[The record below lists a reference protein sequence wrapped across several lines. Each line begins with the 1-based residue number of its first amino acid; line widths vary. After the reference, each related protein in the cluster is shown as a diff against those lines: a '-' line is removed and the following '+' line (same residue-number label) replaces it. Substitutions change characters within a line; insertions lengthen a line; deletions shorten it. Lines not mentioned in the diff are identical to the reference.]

1 MAASFDLSLPLFHC
15 LYCLYVLIYVAYAPI
30 SSVPDNFIA
39 NARRKVVG
47 TLEAQLNAYEES
59 GDSTETVADIIANIL
74 NDLLGDNGLDILQE
88 NKEITVT
95 YYKNVEVGV
104 DKFQTANVTYDKK
117 IKSEIKSLM
126 FTIPFGQ
133 VFSVP
138 IPGLNFKLPSALPF
152 TFEVSDNEPSLD
164 IEWQFDLAFGYDED
178 SGFFIYTFPED
189 KAEFFIQANANLLDQ
204 ANIDATLLYFLDFEL
219 NNTNIEFGAGFFVDI
234 DKERAL
240 GMPHDSDDVET
251 VNYGRLTRDM
261 IVNKV
266 PRKKD
271 IFSIC
276 AKAAAAFT
284 VDTAAVALDN
294 PIPGTAFDDVI
305 EWIPSLVLG
314 NGESNALEIVVKKEI
329 SLSSTSQ
336 REGRGISAIDQRRL
350 DSSIPMDTHR
360 GLRMLKSDCDEDV
373 LGLSYSCPIDE
384 DENELFCAQ
393 LADIELDADKIKDL
407 VSPIVNKIAN
417 ENKSG
422 TFDEIVKPLLPL
434 REPLPGISDVAGKDI
449 TILDI
454 AEIYV
459 GEKSG
464 VQTVRKLLELYD
476 SIVKLSELFKSLG
489 DTILLAE
496 TCVFKLDTGMDCSGG
511 LTTFKDDDG
520 TRRLIQM
527 EQEMEEAF
535 PLYDSSGLRMTPSQP
550 RFLMN
555 CGPLFDGD
563 DCGDKMSCSGCTGT
577 LDKAKC
583 KGRQARCFGSK
594 KGVSFP
600 FLSDPASLLGLLEGK
615 DIGTLDYIST
625 Y

>member
-1 MAASFDLSLPLFHC
+1 MAASFDLSLLLFHC
-15 LYCLYVLIYVAYAPI
+15 LYCLYVLIYVAIAPF

-47 TLEAQLNAYEES
+47 TLEAELNAYEED
-59 GDSTETVADIIANIL
+59 GVSTETVADIIANIL

-95 YYKNVEVGV
+95 YYKNIEVGV
-104 DKFQTANVTYDKK
+104 DKFQTANVPYSKE

-189 KAEFFIQANANLLDQ
+189 KAEFFIRANANLLDD

-219 NNTNIEFGAGFFVDI
+219 KNTTIEFGAGFFVDI

-240 GMPHDSDDVET
+240 GIPNDDVET

-284 VDTAAVALDN
+284 VDTATVALDN
-294 PIPGTAFDDVI
+294 PIPGTDFDDVI

-314 NGESNALEIVVKKEI
+314 NDTINALEIVVKKEI

-336 REGRGISAIDQRRL
+336 REGRGIRAIDQRRL

-360 GLRMLKSDCDEDV
+360 GLRMLTSDCDEDV
-373 LGLSYSCPIDE
+373 LGLTFSCPIE
-384 DENELFCAQ
+384 DELFCAQ
-393 LADIELDADKIKDL
+393 LADIKLDADKIVDL
-407 VSPIVNKIAN
+407 VSPIVDKIAN
-417 ENKSG
+417 ENKNG

-476 SIVKLSELFKSLG
+476 SIVKLSELFESLG

-511 LTTFKDDDG
+511 LTNFKDNDG

-535 PLYDSSGLRMTPSQP
+535 PLYDSSGLRMTPSKP

-555 CGPLFDGD
+555 CGPLFDDD
-563 DCGDKMSCSGCTGT
+563 DCGDKMSCSGCKGT

-594 KGVSFP
+594 KGVGFP

>member
-1 MAASFDLSLPLFHC
+1 MPLFHC
-15 LYCLYVLIYVAYAPI
+15 LYCLYVLIYVSIAPF

-47 TLEAQLNAYEES
+47 TLEAQLNAYEED
-59 GDSTETVADIIANIL
+59 GESTETVADIIANIL
-74 NDLLGDNGLDILQE
+74 NDLLGDNGLDILQK

-95 YYKNVEVGV
+95 YYENVEVAGV
-104 DKFQTANVTYDKK
+104 DKFQTANVTYDKER
-117 IKSEIKSLM
+117 KSEIKSLM

-133 VFSVP
+133 NFSVP

-152 TFEVSDNEPSLD
+152 TFEVSDNEPSLV

-189 KAEFFIQANANLLDQ
+189 KAEFFIQANANLIKD
-204 ANIDATLLYFLDFEL
+204 ANINATLLYFLDFEL
-219 NNTNIEFGAGFFVDI
+219 KNTNIEFGAGFFVDI

-240 GMPHDSDDVET
+240 GIPHDSDDVET

-284 VDTAAVALDN
+284 VDTATVALDN
-294 PIPGTAFDDVI
+294 PIPNTAAFDDVI
-305 EWIPSLVLG
+305 KWIPSLVLG
-314 NGESNALEIVVKKEI
+314 NDTINALEIVVKKEI

-336 REGRGISAIDQRRL
+336 RKGGGISAIDQRRL

-360 GLRMLKSDCDEDV
+360 GLRMLTSDCDEDV
-373 LGLSYSCPIDE
+373 LNLTFSCPFDE
-384 DENELFCAQ
+384 DEDEFFCAQ
-393 LADIELDADKIKDL
+393 LADIKLDADKIVDL
-407 VSPIVNKIAN
+407 VSPIVDKIAN
-417 ENKSG
+417 ENKNG

-464 VQTVRKLLELYD
+464 VRTVKKLLELYD
-476 SIVKLSELFKSLG
+476 SIVKLSELFESLG

-496 TCVFKLDTGMDCSGG
+496 TCVFKLDTGMNCSGG
-511 LTTFKDDDG
+511 LTKFKDDDG
-520 TRRLIQM
+520 TRKSRRLIQM

-555 CGPLFDGD
+555 VCGPSFDDD
-563 DCGDKMSCSGCTGT
+563 DCGDKMSCSGTGCTGT